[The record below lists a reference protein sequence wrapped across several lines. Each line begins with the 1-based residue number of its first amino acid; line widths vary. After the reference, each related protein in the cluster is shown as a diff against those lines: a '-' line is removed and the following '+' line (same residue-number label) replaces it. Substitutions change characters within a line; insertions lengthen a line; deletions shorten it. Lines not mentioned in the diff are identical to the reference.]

1 MEKKRDWRVNIMSKQ
16 NISLSVIKR
25 LPKYYRYLESI
36 NDKGIIRVSS
46 KELSEITGLT
56 ASQIRQDLNHFGCF
70 GQQGYGYNVKELID
84 ELSRIIGVNKDY
96 KLVLIGY
103 GNIGHALYQYKS
115 FSNLGYEFE
124 AVFDKEAKDLS
135 DQDLEVKGIDDL
147 EDFLKKNNIDIGI
160 IATPKEAAQEVA
172 DILCEGGIK
181 GIWNFSPVD
190 LKVKNGVVIESVHL
204 DESLFTLTYFMN
216 SPEDFIF

>member
-1 MEKKRDWRVNIMSKQ
+1 MNKQ

-36 NDKGIIRVSS
+36 NEKGIIRVSS

-70 GQQGYGYNVKELID
+70 GQQGYGYNVKELIG
-84 ELSRIIGVNKDY
+84 ELSKIIGVDKKY
-96 KLVLIGY
+96 KIVLIGY

-115 FSNLGYEFE
+115 FRDLGYDFE
-124 AVFDKEAKDLS
+124 AVFDKEEFTHEELKV
-135 DQDLEVKGIDDL
+135 QKIDDL
-147 EDFLKKNNIDIGI
+147 ADFLKNNKIDIGI
-160 IATPKEAAQEVA
+160 IATPKTVAQEIA
-172 DILCEGGIK
+172 DILCDGGIK

>member
-1 MEKKRDWRVNIMSKQ
+1 MTKQ

-36 NDKGIIRVSS
+36 NEKGIIRVSS

-70 GQQGYGYNVKELID
+70 GQQGYGYNVSELID
-84 ELSRIIGVNKDY
+84 ELSKIIGVDKTY
-96 KLVLIGY
+96 SMILVGF
-103 GNIGHALYQYKS
+103 GNIGHALYKYRS
-115 FSNLGYEFE
+115 FRDLGYEFK
-124 AVFDKEAKDLS
+124 AVFDKNPDFISDATKDDIEIL
-135 DQDLEVKGIDDL
+135 DVKKLRDYQK
-147 EDFLKKNNIDIGI
+147 ENKIDIGI
-160 IATPKEAAQEVA
+160 IATPKEAAQELA
-172 DILCEGGIK
+172 DILCEGGVK

-190 LKVKNGVVIESVHL
+190 LKVKNNVVIESVHL

>member
-1 MEKKRDWRVNIMSKQ
+1 MAKQ

-36 NDKGIIRVSS
+36 NEKGIIRVSS
-46 KELSEITGLT
+46 KELSDITGLT

-84 ELSRIIGVNKDY
+84 ELSKIIGVDKDY
-96 KLVLIGY
+96 KLILIGY
-103 GNIGHALYQYKS
+103 GNIGHALYQYSS
-115 FSNLGYEFE
+115 FSDLGYEFE
-124 AVFDKEAKDLS
+124 AVFDKEAKTLTDSKLKVR
-135 DQDLEVKGIDDL
+135 DVKEL
-147 EDFLKKNNIDIGI
+147 ADFLANNKIDIGI
-160 IATPKEAAQEVA
+160 IATPKEAAQDVA

-190 LKVKNGVVIESVHL
+190 LKVSNGAVIESVHL

>member
-1 MEKKRDWRVNIMSKQ
+1 MNKK

-25 LPKYYRYLESI
+25 PPKYYRYLESI
-36 NDKGIIRVSS
+36 NEKGIIRVSS
-46 KELSEITGLT
+46 KELSDITGLT

-84 ELSRIIGVNKDY
+84 ELSKIIGVDKDY
-96 KLVLIGY
+96 KLILVGY

-115 FSNLGYEFE
+115 FSDLGYEFE
-124 AVFDKEAKDLS
+124 AVFDKEAAVLS
-135 DQDLEVKGIDDL
+135 DNNLEVRSVDTLG
-147 EDFLKKNNIDIGI
+147 EFLADNKIDIGI
-160 IATPKEAAQEVA
+160 IATPKEVAQEVA
-172 DILCEGGIK
+172 DVLCEGGVK

-190 LKVKNGVVIESVHL
+190 LKVSNGVVIESVHL

>member
-1 MEKKRDWRVNIMSKQ
+1 MNKK

-46 KELSEITGLT
+46 KELSDITGLT

-84 ELSRIIGVNKDY
+84 ELSKIIGVDKDY
-96 KLVLIGY
+96 KLILVGY
-103 GNIGHALYQYKS
+103 GNIGHALYQYQS
-115 FSNLGYEFE
+115 FSDLGYEFE
-124 AVFDKEAKDLS
+124 AVFDKEATVLS
-135 DQDLEVKGIDDL
+135 DNNLEVRNVDTLG
-147 EDFLKKNNIDIGI
+147 EFLDNNKIDIGI
-160 IATPKEAAQEVA
+160 IATPKEVAQEVA
-172 DILCEGGIK
+172 DVLCEGGVK

-190 LKVKNGVVIESVHL
+190 LKVSNGVVIESVHL

>member
-1 MEKKRDWRVNIMSKQ
+1 MTKQ

-70 GQQGYGYNVKELID
+70 GQQGYGYNVSELIA
-84 ELSRIIGVNKDY
+84 ELSKIIGVDKKY
-96 KLVLIGY
+96 SMVLIGY
-103 GNIGHALYQYKS
+103 GNIGHALYKYRS
-115 FSNLGYEFE
+115 FRDLGYEFKS
-124 AVFDKEAKDLS
+124 VFDKDSDLVS
-135 DQDLEVKGIDDL
+135 EKIDGEVEVKNIDYL
-147 EDFLKKNNIDIGI
+147 EDYLKEEKIDIGI
-160 IATPKEAAQEVA
+160 IATPKEVAQ
-172 DILCEGGIK
+172 DICDKLCEGGVK

-216 SPEDFIF
+216 SPKDFIF

>member
-1 MEKKRDWRVNIMSKQ
+1 MNKQ

-36 NDKGIIRVSS
+36 NEKGIIRVSS

-70 GQQGYGYNVKELID
+70 GQQGYGYNVKELIG
-84 ELSRIIGVNKDY
+84 ELSKIIGVDKEY
-96 KLVLIGY
+96 KIVLIGY

-115 FSNLGYEFE
+115 FRDLGYDFE
-124 AVFDKEAKDLS
+124 AVFDKEEFTHEELKV
-135 DQDLEVKGIDDL
+135 QKIDNL
-147 EDFLKKNNIDIGI
+147 ADFLKNNKVDIGI
-160 IATPKEAAQEVA
+160 IATPKTVAQEIA
-172 DILCEGGIK
+172 DILCDGGIK

>member
-1 MEKKRDWRVNIMSKQ
+1 MSKQ

-46 KELSEITGLT
+46 KELAEITGLT

-70 GQQGYGYNVKELID
+70 GQQGYGYNVKDLIE
-84 ELSRIIGVNKDY
+84 ELSKIIGVNERY
-96 KLVLIGY
+96 SMLLIGF

-115 FSNLGYEFE
+115 FSELGYEIK
-124 AVFDKEAKDLS
+124 AVFDKNTDIESEDN
-135 DQDLEVKGIDDL
+135 DLEVRSIDTLKDYL
-147 EDFLKKNNIDIGI
+147 EENKIDIGI
-160 IATPKEAAQEVA
+160 IATPKNAAQEVC
-172 DILCEGGIK
+172 DILCDGK
-181 GIWNFSPVD
+181 VRGIWNFTPVD
-190 LKVKNGVVIESVHL
+190 LRVKNGTVLESVHL

-216 SPEDFIF
+216 SPKDFVF

>member
-1 MEKKRDWRVNIMSKQ
+1 MNKQ

-36 NDKGIIRVSS
+36 NEKGIIRVSS

-70 GQQGYGYNVKELID
+70 GQQGYGYNVKELIG
-84 ELSRIIGVNKDY
+84 ELSKIIGVDKKY
-96 KLVLIGY
+96 KIVLIGY

-115 FSNLGYEFE
+115 FRDLGYDFE
-124 AVFDKEAKDLS
+124 AVFDKEEFTHEELKV
-135 DQDLEVKGIDDL
+135 QKIDDL
-147 EDFLKKNNIDIGI
+147 KDFLENNKVDIGI
-160 IATPKEAAQEVA
+160 IATPKTVAQEIA
-172 DILCEGGIK
+172 DILCDGGIK

>member
-1 MEKKRDWRVNIMSKQ
+1 MSKQ

-36 NDKGIIRVSS
+36 NEKGIIRVSS

-70 GQQGYGYNVKELID
+70 GQQGYGYNVAELIE
-84 ELSRIIGVNKDY
+84 ELSKIIGVDKSY
-96 KLVLIGY
+96 KIVLLGY

-115 FSNLGYEFE
+115 FRDLGYEFE
-124 AVFDKEAKDLS
+124 AVFDKDYEKLTTDKLKVR
-135 DQDLEVKGIDDL
+135 DIDEL
-147 EDFLKKNNIDIGI
+147 EDFLDKNDIDIGI
-160 IATPKEAAQEVA
+160 IATPKTVAQDIA
-172 DILCEGGIK
+172 DVLCEGGVK

-190 LKVKNGVVIESVHL
+190 LKVENGVVIESVHL

>member
-1 MEKKRDWRVNIMSKQ
+1 MNKQ

-36 NDKGIIRVSS
+36 NEKGIIRVSS

-70 GQQGYGYNVKELID
+70 GQQGYGYNVKELIG
-84 ELSRIIGVNKDY
+84 ELSKIIGVDKKY
-96 KLVLIGY
+96 KIVLIGY

-115 FSNLGYEFE
+115 FRDLGYDFE
-124 AVFDKEAKDLS
+124 AVFDKEEFTHEELKV
-135 DQDLEVKGIDDL
+135 QKIDYL
-147 EDFLKKNNIDIGI
+147 KDFLKNNKVDIGI
-160 IATPKEAAQEVA
+160 IATPKTVAQEIA
-172 DILCEGGIK
+172 DILCDGGIK

>member
-1 MEKKRDWRVNIMSKQ
+1 MTKQ

-70 GQQGYGYNVKELID
+70 GQQGYGYNVSELIA
-84 ELSRIIGVNKDY
+84 ELSKIIGVDKKY
-96 KLVLIGY
+96 SMVLIGY
-103 GNIGHALYQYKS
+103 GNIGHALYKYKS
-115 FSNLGYEFE
+115 FRDLGYEFKS
-124 AVFDKEAKDLS
+124 VFDKDPDLVS
-135 DQDLEVKGIDDL
+135 EKIDGEVEVKNIDDL
-147 EDFLKKNNIDIGI
+147 EDYLKKEKIDIGI
-160 IATPKEAAQEVA
+160 IATPKEVSQ
-172 DILCEGGIK
+172 DICDKLCEGGVR

>member
-1 MEKKRDWRVNIMSKQ
+1 MAKQ

-36 NDKGIIRVSS
+36 NEKGIIRVSS
-46 KELSEITGLT
+46 KELSDITGLT

-84 ELSRIIGVNKDY
+84 ELSKIIGVDKDY
-96 KLVLIGY
+96 KLILIGY
-103 GNIGHALYQYKS
+103 GNIGHALYQYSS
-115 FSNLGYEFE
+115 FSDLGYEFE
-124 AVFDKEAKDLS
+124 AVFDKEAKTLTDSKLKVR
-135 DQDLEVKGIDDL
+135 DVKEL
-147 EDFLKKNNIDIGI
+147 ADFLENNKIDIGI
-160 IATPKEAAQEVA
+160 IATPKEAAQDVA

-190 LKVKNGVVIESVHL
+190 LKVSNGAVIESVHL

>member
-1 MEKKRDWRVNIMSKQ
+1 MNKK

-36 NDKGIIRVSS
+36 NEKGIIRVSS
-46 KELSEITGLT
+46 KELSDITGLT

-84 ELSRIIGVNKDY
+84 ELSKIIGVDKDY
-96 KLVLIGY
+96 KLILIGY

-115 FSNLGYEFE
+115 FSDLGYRFE
-124 AVFDKEAKDLS
+124 AVFDKEAKLVS
-135 DQDLEVKGIDDL
+135 ENDLEVRDVNKLG
-147 EDFLKKNNIDIGI
+147 EFLANNKIDIGI
-160 IATPKEAAQEVA
+160 IATPKEVAQEVA
-172 DILCEGGIK
+172 DVLCAGGIK

-190 LKVKNGVVIESVHL
+190 LKVSNGVVIESVHL